1 MNTINSLQVAAPET
15 VATLA
20 TSGILVHVEV
30 NVWTAT
36 KQDQEI
42 SDEVTQSK
50 NADRN
55 AGKFVKYLLA
65 NVPQHHALLK
75 DRAAWYNWLQRE
87 TFPWAGSWRYL
98 PNPRIPKFMA
108 EFDKRYAVTQ
118 GMVKELVAVLPN
130 VISNTAFQG
139 EMFKPEDY
147 PSPEQVH
154 DKFGVHLYTQEVPA
168 GDFRNQ
174 IAVESAEQVRSH
186 FNKQLPNLIAG
197 MMERQTEVLIKLL
210 SSISNCCRT
219 ETVIDPTKGVRVKR
233 GRIYDS
239 TIEQA
244 LELCD
249 TYKQFNITGD
259 QRLEDAR
266 AALERLLQGINV
278 ETLRESDTLRETIKT
293 GVDDILSKFGVKN

>member
-1 MNTINSLQVAAPET
+1 MDTQTTIELAAPET

-20 TSGILVHVEV
+20 TSGILIHVEV

-65 NVPQHHALLK
+65 NVPEHHALLK
-75 DRAAWYNWLQRE
+75 DRASWYNWLQRE
-87 TFPWAGSWRYL
+87 TYPWAGAWRYL
-98 PNPRIPKFMA
+98 PNPRIPRVMQ

-118 GMVKELVAVLPN
+118 GLVDKLIAVLPS

-147 PSPEQVH
+147 PSPEQVRT
-154 DKFGVHLYTQEVPA
+154 KFGVHLFTQEVPA

-174 IAVESAEQVRSH
+174 ISIESAEQIRTH
-186 FNKQLPNLIAG
+186 FNKQLPNLING
-197 MMERQTEVLIKLL
+197 MVEKQVDTLVRLL

-219 ETVIDPTKGVRVKR
+219 ETVVDPEKGVKIKR

-249 TYKQFNITGD
+249 TYKQFNITND
-259 QRLEDAR
+259 ARLEEAR
-266 AALERLLQGINV
+266 ASLERLLTNVNV
-278 ETLRESDTLRETIKT
+278 ETLRESDNMRATVKA
-293 GVDDILSKFGVKN
+293 GVDDILAKFGVK